1 MDNVSAGS
9 AKNGRA
15 CANTLDRA
23 SLAMRSMKKKFP
35 TGLEDSGTNTQLSQ
49 VLSHLQ
55 IESPA
60 NGDPICQACGEAIRE
75 GDPVTLYLSRP
86 AGRSSYTVDQCR
98 CSDHNDDLTSLFT
111 LGIRE
116 LIVDGR
122 VGQCRDHATQQ
133 VWPVLLAPSV
143 RLISSPDTTSGRVV
157 SEHAQTHPNDSGQ
170 DRNTGRNS
178 ATLTASGD
186 TQSVLS
192 HADRDG
198 SAATS
203 EPRSAGRVNDE

>member
-1 MDNVSAGS
+1 MELSN
-9 AKNGRA
+9 R
-15 CANTLDRA
+15 
-23 SLAMRSMKKKFP
+23 
-35 TGLEDSGTNTQLSQ
+35 TGLENSGTSTPFSQ

-55 IESPA
+55 IASPA
-60 NGDPICQACGEAIRE
+60 NGDPMCQACGEAIRE

-86 AGRSSYTVDQCR
+86 AGYFSYTVDQCR
-98 CSDHNDDLTSLFT
+98 CSDHNEDLTSLFT
-111 LGIRE
+111 LGVRE

-133 VWPVLLAPSV
+133 AWPVLLAPSV

-157 SEHAQTHPNDSGQ
+157 SEHEQTHPNDSDQ
-170 DRNTGRNS
+170 DRNTDRSS
-178 ATLTASGD
+178 ATLAASGGI
-186 TQSVLS
+186 QSALS

-203 EPRSAGRVNDE
+203 EPQSVGSVNNE

>member
-1 MDNVSAGS
+1 MQ
-9 AKNGRA
+9 
-15 CANTLDRA
+15 
-23 SLAMRSMKKKFP
+23 KKTH
-35 TGLEDSGTNTQLSQ
+35 TGLQSSGTSTQFSQ
-49 VLSHLQ
+49 VLSHLC

-60 NGDPICQACGEAIRE
+60 NGGPMCQACGETIRE

-86 AGRSSYTVDQCR
+86 AGHPSYTVDQCR
-98 CSDHNDDLTSLFT
+98 CSDHNEDLTSLFT
-111 LGIRE
+111 LGVRE

-133 VWPVLLAPSV
+133 TWPVLLAPSV
-143 RLISSPDTTSGRVV
+143 RLISAPDTTSGRVV
-157 SEHAQTHPNDSGQ
+157 SNDDLSSSDSGQ
-170 DRNTGRNS
+170 SRITGRKS
-178 ATLTASGD
+178 GTLTASGG

-203 EPRSAGRVNDE
+203 EPQSARGVNDE

>member
-1 MDNVSAGS
+1 MTVS
-9 AKNGRA
+9 N
-15 CANTLDRA
+15 L
-23 SLAMRSMKKKFP
+23 
-35 TGLEDSGTNTQLSQ
+35 TGLQDSGTNTQLSQ

-60 NGDPICQACGEAIRE
+60 NGDPMCQACGETIVE
-75 GDPVTLYLSRP
+75 GDPITPYLSRP
-86 AGRSSYTVDQCR
+86 AGHSSYTVDQCR
-98 CSDHNDDLTSLFT
+98 CNEHAEDLTSLFT
-111 LGIRE
+111 LGVSE
-116 LIVDGR
+116 LVVDGR

-133 VWPVLLAPSV
+133 TWPVLLAPSV
-143 RLISSPDTTSGRVV
+143 RLISVPDTTSGRVV

-170 DRNTGRNS
+170 DRDTGRNPD
-178 ATLTASGD
+178 TLTASGG